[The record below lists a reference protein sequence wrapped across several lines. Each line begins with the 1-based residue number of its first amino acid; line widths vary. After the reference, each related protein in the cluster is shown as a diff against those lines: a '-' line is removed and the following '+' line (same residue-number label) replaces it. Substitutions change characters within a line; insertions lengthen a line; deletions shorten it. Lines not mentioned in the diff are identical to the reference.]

1 MSAFE
6 EDGCSSYVCFDSI
19 FLTNVSRLTF
29 FTDTRQFSSTLGRAN
44 IPLNP
49 QWLLL
54 GVAVTEMY
62 LPVSSCCSSREDMFG
77 CS

>member
-1 MSAFE
+1 MVVVLMF
-6 EDGCSSYVCFDSI
+6 V
-19 FLTNVSRLTF
+19 LTM
-29 FTDTRQFSSTLGRAN
+29 FSLQMLAGLHFSQIQGNLAAPCIEGRAN

-54 GVAVTEMY
+54 GEAVTEMY